1 MISIRNLLEKRAEYP
16 LSKDGDSWLE
26 EILNET
32 RKDVWMIT
40 VSSTLHNLW
49 DHYKRNLVH
58 AKLGINSDEINEET
72 CRMVINYLR
81 DVTKTRGIEENSEY

>member
-1 MISIRNLLEKRAEYP
+1 MRHEK
-16 LSKDGDSWLE
+16 
-26 EILNET
+26 I
-32 RKDVWMIT
+32 
-40 VSSTLHNLW
+40 HNLW

-81 DVTKTRGIEENSEY
+81 DVIKTRGIEENSEY